1 MEFFKMITFQSSKN
15 GSMSDIPISA
25 IEAEIKRECVP
36 DEAKALIRKFHVMN
50 FGSTITKVAGEVA
63 VYHRDAAAIFSLL
76 KVPVKFID
84 VNGKELAVDGSGSG
98 IYF

>member
-1 MEFFKMITFQSSKN
+1 MLTFKSSKN
-15 GSMSDIPISA
+15 SSMSDIPISVV
-25 IEAEIKRECVP
+25 ESEIQRNYAP
-36 DEAKALIRKFHVMN
+36 DKAKALVAKFDELN
-50 FGSTITKVAGEVA
+50 LGSTITKVAGEVA
-63 VYHRDAAAIFSLL
+63 VYHRDAAAIFGLL

>member
-1 MEFFKMITFQSSKN
+1 MLTFKSSKN
-15 GSMSDIPISA
+15 SSMSDIPISF
-25 IEAEIKRECVP
+25 
-36 DEAKALIRKFHVMN
+36 DELN
-50 FGSTITKVAGEVA
+50 LGSTITKVAGEVA
-63 VYHRDAAAIFSLL
+63 VYHRDAAAIFGLL